1 MGGVTNLLQ
10 SLSLISKQVD
20 WVFHLISLIKF
31 SDKYIYYTSDH
42 LEKPLTN
49 HLKSPPFIH
58 QKFPVSPQQ
67 QQHQKQQQQHVASS
81 NSNPGNKLQVRG
93 SESWVLTTFNWQL
106 PTTTTT
112 EWRRPSSEKRLKN
125 LHKNQTKRN
134 NNLL

>member
-10 SLSLISKQVD
+10 SLSLISKQID

-31 SDKYIYYTSDH
+31 GDKYIYYTSDH

-67 QQHQKQQQQHVASS
+67 QQHQKQQQQHVASN
-81 NSNPGNKLQVRG
+81 NSQATNCKSEALKAEYSLHSTGNCRQ
-93 SESWVLTTFNWQL
+93 QQ
-106 PTTTTT
+106 
-112 EWRRPSSEKRLKN
+112 PSGEGPAAKSA
-125 LHKNQTKRN
+125 
-134 NNLL
+134 